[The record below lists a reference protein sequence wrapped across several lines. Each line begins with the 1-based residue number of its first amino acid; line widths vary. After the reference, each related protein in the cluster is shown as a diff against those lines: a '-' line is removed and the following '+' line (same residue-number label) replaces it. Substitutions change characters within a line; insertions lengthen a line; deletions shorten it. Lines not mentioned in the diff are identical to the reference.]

1 MKKIIRLTE
10 SDLARIVK
18 RVINEEMESNT
29 VSLKVGDRVEVSNF
43 DERPGYNSPSPN
55 KIISFMG
62 TICKIAGFIVV
73 KTDFGKC
80 AEVLNKSENFWK
92 EQGSNV
98 KRIYQSSLREPKP
111 CEKWSCQK

>member
-1 MKKIIRLTE
+1 MSKIIRLTE
-10 SDLARIVK
+10 ADLTRIVR
-18 RVINEEMESNT
+18 RVINEQMEST
-29 VSLKVGDRVEVSNF
+29 SVSLKVGDRVEVSNL
-43 DERPGYNSPSPN
+43 DERPGYNTPSPN
-55 KIISFMG
+55 KVISFMG

-73 KTDFGKC
+73 KTDNGKC

-111 CEKWSCQK
+111 CEK